1 MGRDMMRTALVI
13 ALVAV
18 FAGVKS
24 QGIQPTYIPEH
35 DMSNG
40 QFAGRDEC
48 LAGLKETTKASFHV
62 YAPSKNIKMVSCNK
76 IQFGEILMQAKFSMV
91 FYLTVEGGRDF
102 ELPEYRNGNQM
113 EAAQSPAWCNEEKD
127 TCCDAWIWD
136 SSYIRCEYLKAPK

>member
-1 MGRDMMRTALVI
+1 MGRDTMRTALVI

-91 FYLTVEGGRDF
+91 FYLTVEG
-102 ELPEYRNGNQM
+102 
-113 EAAQSPAWCNEEKD
+113 AQSPAWCNEEKD

-136 SSYIRCEYLKAPK
+136 SSYIRCEYLK